1 MTPVAP
7 RSQAPRLLRVIGRYD
22 LTAAIVNGVIGSAIF
37 TMPASQAA
45 LTGAW
50 SPLAAL
56 VAGLGVMTI
65 VLCFAEVSSRFPEAG
80 GPYLYAREAFGPAV
94 GFQAGW
100 LTFWI
105 RVTSL
110 AANLNV
116 FVEYSAVLVP
126 ALGTPLPR
134 ALTMAAV
141 VAVVTA
147 INLVG
152 VKQAAVTVNLFT
164 FAKVTPLLALIL
176 LGLPAVSGPVLA
188 TQSVVA
194 PNWTR
199 AILLLMFAYG
209 GFEAPLIAAGEARDP
224 RRDSA
229 FALVTALAVVSCLY
243 LLVQL
248 VVVGVVPSVGGTK
261 APLAAAFAILIGPVG
276 TTVAAAAAL
285 TSIYGYATGN
295 TLQSPRVLFS
305 MAERGELPSVLARV
319 HPRYKTPH
327 VAILVYAVVTLGV
340 AWTGTF
346 ESTATLS
353 AIVRLVTYGF
363 TCAAL
368 PILRRK
374 RPLEAPGFRLAGAGI
389 IAPVAVAF
397 CLWLLL
403 SRSFAQAWALLLMM
417 VLGEIV
423 GLGRASR
430 RGTSAGV

>member
-1 MTPVAP
+1 VRA
-7 RSQAPRLLRVIGRYD
+7 IGRYD
-22 LTAAIVNGVIGSAIF
+22 LTAAVINGVIGSAIF
-37 TMPASQAA
+37 TMPSIQAA

-56 VAGLGVMTI
+56 AAGLGVMTI
-65 VLCFAEVSSRFPEAG
+65 VLCFAEVASRFPEAG
-80 GPYLYAREAFGPAV
+80 GPYLYARAAFGPAV

-105 RVTSL
+105 RVTAL
-110 AANLNV
+110 AANLNA
-116 FVEYSAVLVP
+116 FVEYAAVLAP
-126 ALGTPLPR
+126 ALGASVGR
-134 ALTMAAV
+134 AATMVVV
-141 VAVVTA
+141 VAVVTG

-152 VKQAAVTVNLFT
+152 VKQAAWTVNLFT
-164 FAKVTPLLALIL
+164 LAKLAPLLALVV
-176 LGLPAVSGPVLA
+176 LGLPAVSAQVLA
-188 TQSVVA
+188 TQSVA
-194 PNWTR
+194 EPHWTR

-224 RRDSA
+224 RRDSG
-229 FALVTALAVVSCLY
+229 FALVLALLVVASFY
-243 LLVQL
+243 MLVQL
-248 VVVGVVPSVGGTK
+248 VVVGVVPHAALVR
-261 APLAAAFAILIGPVG
+261 APIATTFAILIGPVG
-276 TTVAAAAAL
+276 TSVAAAAAM

-305 MAERGELPSVLARV
+305 MAESGELPSALARV
-319 HPRYKTPH
+319 HPQYRTPQI
-327 VAILVYAVVTLGV
+327 AILAYATVTLAV

-353 AIVRLVTYGF
+353 AIVRLVTYGI

-368 PILRRK
+368 LILRRQ
-374 RPLEAPGFRLAGAGI
+374 RPMEAPGFRLAGAEV

-417 VLGEIV
+417 ALGEIV
-423 GLGRASR
+423 RFGGASR
-430 RGTSAGV
+430 RATRREG